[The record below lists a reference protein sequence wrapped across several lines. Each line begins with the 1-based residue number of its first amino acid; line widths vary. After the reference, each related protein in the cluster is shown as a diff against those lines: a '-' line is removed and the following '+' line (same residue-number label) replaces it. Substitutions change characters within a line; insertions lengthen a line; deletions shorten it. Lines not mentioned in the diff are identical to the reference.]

1 MYLISFSSG
10 ITKITFFFS
19 FTFLKT
25 IFFFRETILINR
37 GWVPKK
43 FLASSTRQSGQIK
56 GSVELKGIVRLNEV
70 RPQFSPASHGEHFLY
85 RDLERM
91 CRQTGSDPIFLDAT
105 VDSSVDGGP
114 LGGQTRVSLR
124 NEHMSY
130 IITWFSLS
138 GLTSLMWY
146 RQIVKRLSF

>member
-1 MYLISFSSG
+1 
-10 ITKITFFFS
+10 
-19 FTFLKT
+19 
-25 IFFFRETILINR
+25 
-37 GWVPKK
+37 
-43 FLASSTRQSGQIK
+43 
-56 GSVELKGIVRLNEV
+56 
-70 RPQFSPASHGEHFLY
+70 
-85 RDLERM
+85 M

-114 LGGQTRVSLR
+114 LGGQTRVTLR

-130 IITWFSLS
+130 IVTWFSLS